1 MQTGLEPVVIQTLVK
16 SSSQSYFGHI
26 DEGPEPKNAAHP
38 SSTADNPVDATQ
50 TSALEVPFSPQQ
62 SNSPATK
69 KPKVVRKRTAGI
81 SLNPKRY
88 NADG

>member
-1 MQTGLEPVVIQTLVK
+1 MIQTLVK
-16 SSSQSYFGHI
+16 SSSQSYFEHI
-26 DEGPEPKNAAHP
+26 GEGPEPKNAAHSP
-38 SSTADNPVDATQ
+38 SIADDPVDANQ
-50 TSALEVPFSPQQ
+50 TSAHEVPFSPQQ

-88 NADG
+88 DADG